1 MAHFQPS
8 ELFVHWQRLT
18 VFARKMGQVVV
29 PLLQILQ
36 HVKQD
41 WAARI
46 GYQQTDAALE
56 SWRGVLGE
64 EPCVMVPATEIHDYP
79 VSVLRMKRVAE
90 CQQSG
95 MWGRAR
101 HDAEGSVHAK
111 DCAES
116 SVHAKDCAE
125 SSMHVKDCVEG
136 SVHAKDCAEGSGVEI
151 ERPWARFVEM
161 EDRMGCWLETQWGME

>member
-1 MAHFQPS
+1 
-8 ELFVHWQRLT
+8 
-18 VFARKMGQVVV
+18 MGQVVV
-29 PLLQILQ
+29 LLLQILQ
-36 HVKQD
+36 HAKQD

-95 MWGRAR
+95 LWGRAR

-161 EDRMGCWLETQWGME
+161 EDRTGRWLETQWGME